1 MEATLREI
9 IARIAEIP
17 ADFSADASLRD
28 ELEVDSFRAAEIAFE
43 IERVFKIK
51 MPDEQYAAAQ
61 TANDI
66 LRLISSIAA

>member
-9 IARIAEIP
+9 IARIAEVP
-17 ADFSADASLRD
+17 ADFDGNAHLRD
-28 ELEVDSFRAAEIAFE
+28 ELDVDSFRAAEIAFE

-51 MPDEQYAAAQ
+51 MPDEQYVAAT

-66 LRLISSIAA
+66 LKLLTSLAA